1 MTLEGIHFWPEVLN
15 ALSLKTGNPIFK
27 QWINITSAKYD
38 PSGKVV
44 TIDVPNAL
52 VKDQLSKVLVDISEI
67 MDQIMFCRTSLDIC
81 IKKNEEQQP
90 LTISPRPIIE
100 ARPKAKNQSNFI
112 PRFTFENFIVG
123 SNNQFAYASCLS
135 VAARPSKSYNP
146 LFIFG
151 HSGLGKTHLLHAI
164 GNYICQYS
172 PSISVLYT
180 NGEKFLNE
188 YVKAIRGYSIDTF
201 RKKFREDYE
210 VILIDDIQFIAGI
223 EGKGKF
229 QEEFFHTIAYLQDH
243 NKQVVIASDKFP
255 DEIEGLDTRLR
266 TRFSSGL
273 ICDIKIPEL
282 ETRIAIVT
290 TKAKSANIP
299 ISPKAA
305 IRIAELFTGSIRELE
320 GAVTSIGAFSSF
332 ANTEVTPDFIDEIYY
347 DKKLNIKEK
356 TSIDINRIIK
366 MVASHYQ
373 VNTSDI
379 YGNDRKKELI
389 LPRHVSIYIA
399 KQLTN
404 KPLTELARIFKRKN
418 HSTILHAYEKI
429 EDLKKTDPLLKKD
442 IDYIINELKNS

>member
-15 ALSLKTGNPIFK
+15 SLSLKTGNSIFK
-27 QWINITSAKYD
+27 QWTSITAAKYN
-38 PSGKVV
+38 PSNNTV
-44 TIDVPNAL
+44 TVDVPNLL
-52 VKDQLSKVLVDISEI
+52 VKEQLSKLSGDIIEI
-67 MDQIMFCRTSLDIC
+67 MDQIMFCKTTIEIC
-81 IKKNEEQQP
+81 IKKVDDKDLKN
-90 LTISPRPIIE
+90 TKPIIE
-100 ARPKAKNQSNFI
+100 LRQKTKNQSNFI
-112 PRFTFENFIVG
+112 PRFTFENFVVG

-151 HSGLGKTHLLHAI
+151 RSGLGKTHLLHAI
-164 GNYICQYS
+164 GNYVSQYS
-172 PSISVLYT
+172 PSTNVLYT

-188 YVKAIRGYSIDTF
+188 YVKAIRTGMIEDF
-201 RKKFREDYE
+201 RKKFRESYD

-229 QEEFFHTIAYLQDH
+229 QEEFFHTIAFLQDH

-255 DEIEGLDTRLR
+255 DEITGLDTRLK

-282 ETRIAIVT
+282 ETRIAIVSSR
-290 TKAKSANIP
+290 AQMANIP

-305 IRIAELFTGSIRELE
+305 VRIAELFTGSIRELE

-332 ANTEVTPDFIDEIYY
+332 ANTEITPDFIDYIYY
-347 DKKLNIKEK
+347 DKKLEVKEK
-356 TSIDINRIIK
+356 TAIDINRIIK
-366 MVASHYQ
+366 RVANHYQ
-373 VNTSDI
+373 VSASDI
-379 YGNDRKKELI
+379 YGTDRKKELI

-404 KPLTELARIFKRKN
+404 KPMSEIARIFKKKN
-418 HSTILHAYEKI
+418 HSTILHACEKI
-429 EDLKKTDPLLKKD
+429 EDMKKNDLKLKKD
-442 IDYIINELKNS
+442 IEYIINDLKNS